1 VDSSTHP
8 LAPGE
13 TVTARGE
20 QWRVSHADPFPGCIL
35 VTLDGIERANAG
47 VRSTLIAPFD
57 TIAAVSAKK
66 PLRRKRPATLR
77 AALAAI
83 AGARPAR
90 GLWTAAAARV
100 DLLAYQL
107 EPALAVLGGAARVL
121 LADGVGLGK
130 TIQAGLI
137 LCELRARG
145 LVDRALILTP
155 AGLRDGWAAELRDR
169 FGLQPAVFD
178 QTAIAGQLPGL
189 PPGINPWMAHAIVIA
204 SIDLV
209 KRPEVLAAVE
219 QAPFDLV
226 IADEAHHLTP
236 GSDRGAAVDRL
247 ASRAPWVVLASATPH
262 SGDEAAFD
270 YLTRIGECGDRMA
283 VFRRTRSDVGLG
295 AGRRVHLLPVTP
307 SAPERRMLS
316 AVESYAR
323 AIWQGRGTHDR
334 GARLVAIL
342 LARRAASSATAL
354 ERTLTRRLALIS
366 SRQDPSPAQPSLPWD
381 DGDEADG
388 DAPAV
393 LLGVAGLTDGAE
405 EIQVLEG
412 LIAMAIAAR
421 SCPSKLLRLARVI
434 DRVREPVLVFTEYRD
449 TLEALVGALAGRTIG
464 ALHGGLPT
472 ATRAQVVRE
481 FNHGGLDLLI
491 ATDTAGEGLNL
502 HHRCRLVID
511 VELPWNPL
519 RLEQRIGRV
528 DRLGQRR
535 RVHAIRLHHRGTIE
549 DTVLAHLERR
559 RLRARAALDLATE
572 EWLSEEDVAVA
583 ALDIA
588 ELEVAELKF
597 RATEPLP
604 RTRPLLTSVTI
615 AAARPE
621 AARLSQQRE
630 VVTRCGRLPDRA
642 VWSPPRHRGSSRSG
656 IVVLYML
663 RHLGP
668 QGRITGEVCG
678 ALLVHADRRL
688 VTRRD
693 WQAWVNRLETVIE
706 SATALER
713 GQPLAPL
720 WAGVCGRIGIARDRL
735 RQSQPRALQVSLFD
749 RRVERL
755 AAARQ
760 DALGRL
766 DAALLRRAQSLAPAR
781 EIDSRPRLIAV
792 WPLER

>member
-1 VDSSTHP
+1 M
-8 LAPGE
+8 
-13 TVTARGE
+13 ARGE
-20 QWRVSHADPFPGCIL
+20 QWRVSHADPFPDCVL

-57 TIAAVSAKK
+57 PIAPLAVRK
-66 PLRRKRPATLR
+66 PLWRQRDSTLR
-77 AALAAI
+77 AALAVI
-83 AGARPAR
+83 ASARPVR
-90 GLWTAAAARV
+90 GLWTASTATI

-107 EPALAVLGGAARVL
+107 EPALAVLGGATRVL
-121 LADGVGLGK
+121 LADAVGLGK

-155 AGLRDGWAAELRDR
+155 AGLRDGWAAELRGR

-178 QTAIAGQLPGL
+178 QSAIAGALPGL
-189 PPGINPWMAHAIVIA
+189 PAGFNPWMAHAIVIA

-219 QAPFDLV
+219 QAPFDLI

-236 GSDRGAAVDRL
+236 GSERGAAVDRL

-262 SGDEAAFD
+262 SGDDAAFD
-270 YLTRIGECGDRMA
+270 YLTRLGECGDRIA
-283 VFRRTRSDVGLG
+283 IFRRTRNDVGLG

-307 SAPERRMLS
+307 SPAEMRMLR

-354 ERTLTRRLALIS
+354 ERTLMRRLQLIS
-366 SRQDPSPAQPSLPWD
+366 GRQDPLPEQQALPWD

-388 DAPAV
+388 DAPAT
-393 LLGVAGLTDGAE
+393 LLGLAGLDDGTE
-405 EIQVLEG
+405 EIRLLGE
-412 LIAMAIAAR
+412 LIAIATEAR
-421 SCPSKLLRLARVI
+421 SRSSKIRRLARVI

-449 TLEALVGALAGRTIG
+449 TLDALVGALAGGRNIG
-464 ALHGGLPT
+464 ALHGGMP
-472 ATRAQVVRE
+472 AAMRAQIVRA
-481 FNHGGLDLLI
+481 FNQGGLDLLI

-528 DRLGQRR
+528 DRLGQLR
-535 RVHAIRLHHRGTIE
+535 RVHAIRLLHRGTVE

-559 RLRARAALDLATE
+559 RLRARDALDFTTG
-572 EWLSEEDVAVA
+572 EWLNEEDVAEA
-583 ALDIA
+583 ALGI
-588 ELEVAELKF
+588 AELKF
-597 RATEPLP
+597 RATGPAQIHP
-604 RTRPLLTSVTI
+604 NRAPGTRPLLTSVTI

-621 AARLSQQRE
+621 ADRLLQQRD
-630 VVTRCGRLPDRA
+630 VLGRRGSRAPDRA
-642 VWSPPRHRGSSRSG
+642 VWSLPRRRINSSAEM
-656 IVVLYML
+656 VVLYAQ
-663 RHLGP
+663 RQLGP
-668 QGRITGEVCG
+668 HGRLTGEACR
-678 ALLVHADRRL
+678 ALLAHTQPCPA
-688 VTRRD
+688 TRRD
-693 WQAWVNRLETVIE
+693 WQAWMNELQDRLETLIGI
-706 SATALER
+706 APAIHAPGAGTQLD
-713 GQPLAPL
+713 PLR
-720 WAGVCGRIGIARDRL
+720 AGVCGRIEIVRGRL
-735 RQSQPRALQVSLFD
+735 RRSRPRALQASLFD
-749 RRVERL
+749 RRFERL
-755 AAARQ
+755 A
-760 DALGRL
+760 DAQRHALDRL
-766 DAALLRRAQSLAPAR
+766 DAALLRRADSLARPAPGVV
-781 EIDSRPRLIAV
+781 SLPRLIAV